1 MLCKSK
7 NKIDVEYALRDVLK
21 PIGVS
26 EYLFKELPDNF
37 KSELPT
43 VQEIEREF
51 GQIIDDKKM
60 QKF

>member
-1 MLCKSK
+1 LLCKSK

-43 VQEIEREF
+43 VQEIER
-51 GQIIDDKKM
+51 
-60 QKF
+60 